1 MSWDQM
7 LGEWTGAA
15 RPPSKS
21 QYKTPN
27 LLMGLSGRAPPVTQR
42 VYLLSF
48 PLCPL
53 FMPPKYSVW
62 RGWNNQLH
70 HFDSSR
76 DFDLPSDVFVLGRC
90 LFLGPTWV
98 DRFECGF

>member
-7 LGEWTGAA
+7 SGVWTGAA

-27 LLMGLSGRAPPVTQR
+27 LLMGLSGRAPPVTQW

-48 PLCPL
+48 PLC
-53 FMPPKYSVW
+53 
-62 RGWNNQLH
+62 
-70 HFDSSR
+70 
-76 DFDLPSDVFVLGRC
+76 LPVYVTQIFGLEG
-90 LFLGPTWV
+90 L
-98 DRFECGF
+98 E